1 MLDSLAFN
9 VANLPSPLTYPEG
22 LFHFSPFRSAVEKLR
37 SEEYDEVV
45 PLCTS
50 EIEQTPTSS
59 YCQLAILLR
68 GTMYSLMS
76 QAEDALTD
84 LNSLLESQDLDKKV
98 QYKHFMHPC
107 HFPNFISEHQNQIIH
122 IGKAYMCK
130 QNSIRLDLFA
140 FISKL

>member
-1 MLDSLAFN
+1 M
-9 VANLPSPLTYPEG
+9 
-22 LFHFSPFRSAVEKLR
+22 EKLR

-98 QYKHFMHPC
+98 QYK
-107 HFPNFISEHQNQIIH
+107 NFYAPLS
-122 IGKAYMCK
+122 
-130 QNSIRLDLFA
+130 L
-140 FISKL
+140 SKLYLWYYYFCTCMRLYYILG